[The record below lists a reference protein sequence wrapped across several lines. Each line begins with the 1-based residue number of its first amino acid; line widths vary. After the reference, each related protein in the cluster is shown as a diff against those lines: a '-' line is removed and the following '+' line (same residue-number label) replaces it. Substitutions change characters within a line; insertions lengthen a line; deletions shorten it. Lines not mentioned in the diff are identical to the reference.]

1 MGALKYFLNRR
12 FLLVAAA
19 LLASCVGANMMALA
33 LFLLVRPFSRSLYR
47 RLVAQYVAC
56 MWIDAL
62 SLLLPGAN
70 IQITADSDMPDGACV
85 GCGYTCVW
93 VGTERTPHLLDLN
106 LMSIASPHKHRH
118 HGGHR
123 GGEPPV

>member
-1 MGALKYFLNRR
+1 MAVLKYLSRR
-12 FLLVAAA
+12 FLLVACA
-19 LLASCVGANMMALA
+19 LVASCVGANMMALA

-70 IQITADSDMPDGACV
+70 IQITADSDMPDGA
-85 GCGYTCVW
+85 W
-93 VGTERTPHLLDLN
+93 HGTVERDVV
-106 LMSIASPHKHRH
+106 MW
-118 HGGHR
+118 
-123 GGEPPV
+123 